1 MPAVRRQGQ
10 LLERRGLVA
19 IARPRAAAPSWVW
32 RRGGPNLLG
41 VGAGVSLDLHHIGDL
56 AIVQP
61 SAELAHLPVAGVTDQ
76 HRRSQVPLLQL
87 IQHVQHQLPL
97 GPVPHL
103 LGHMAGRPPLG
114 HGVLVPALGHKQPP
128 VQGAAG
134 LLGHGVDRHP
144 QLAVGRLAQR
154 ARVLALHPYRTG
166 AVLGE
171 PSVVHRP
178 RHRTKRRDQ
187 HLGQP
192 SADRPPV
199 PRRDRHEMMQRL
211 VVDLPQPLGHR
222 LHRLAPAIQH
232 QPTQITLPTG
242 TLILPRQR
250 LQDVLGERFQ
260 APAHGDQLGWCDAPT
275 APPLDRRGDLPT
287 HHPTGANLTESY

>member
-1 MPAVRRQGQ
+1 
-10 LLERRGLVA
+10 
-19 IARPRAAAPSWVW
+19 
-32 RRGGPNLLG
+32 
-41 VGAGVSLDLHHIGDL
+41 
-56 AIVQP
+56 
-61 SAELAHLPVAGVTDQ
+61 
-76 HRRSQVPLLQL
+76 
-87 IQHVQHQLPL
+87 
-97 GPVPHL
+97 
-103 LGHMAGRPPLG
+103 MAGRPPLG

-260 APAHGDQLGWCDAPT
+260 APAHGDQLGWCDAPHSSPSGPEGRST
-275 APPLDRRGDLPT
+275 HTSPNRRKPDRVLLGPYLLSMACESGRRPNRNVN
-287 HHPTGANLTESY
+287 PRATGVHRSCGYGAIDGIAGQR